1 MPNLETHHTNKK
13 KSIGTHLVAN
23 SVILGLPFVFG
34 YSQDLTLGTIG
45 LFLIP
50 TVLILILF
58 YANYN
63 LLIEKLLFHKRYAAY
78 ILSNIGIILGCSLM
92 LSSDVYLDIKRE
104 RMQQEHL
111 RVIKELEESDKTEH
125 KELRQRL
132 RDNKEQFRDKKR
144 GRRQFRHSSPRF
156 LSGFFLFGCI
166 SILASIGIKSNQ
178 RASNE
183 SDKRKHLENEY
194 LKSQN
199 AFLSYQIQ
207 PHFFFNTLNSIHAL
221 IDISKEEAK
230 QTLIDLSRLMRYVLN
245 VSEQDEVPLNQE
257 IEFLKNYSDLM
268 RLRISDNFDFKFDI
282 ALLTKNQ
289 TIAPLLLIVLVE
301 NAFKH
306 GVSGLDTD
314 FIHISCSQKE
324 NKFVF
329 MVKNSRYEN
338 EVHTSKDLSI
348 GIENLRTRL
357 QLMYPNSHEFSTVSE
372 HLHYTSTLTITL

>member
-1 MPNLETHHTNKK
+1 METLHTNKK
-13 KSIGTHLVAN
+13 KSIGIHLIAI
-23 SVILGLPFVFG
+23 SVVLGLPFVFG
-34 YSQDLTLGTIG
+34 HTQDLTLGTIG

-63 LLIEKLLFHKRYAAY
+63 LLIEKILFTKRYAAY
-78 ILSNIGIILGCSLM
+78 ILTNIGIILGCALI
-92 LSSDVYLDIKRE
+92 LSSDTYLDIKRE

-111 RVIKELEESDKTEH
+111 RVLTELEDSDKTEH
-125 KELRQRL
+125 IELRQRL
-132 RDNKEQFRDKKR
+132 RGNKEQFRNKKK
-144 GRRQFRHSSPRF
+144 GHRQFRHSNPRF

-166 SILASIGIKSNQ
+166 SILASIVIRSNQ

-221 IDISKEEAK
+221 IDISKDDAK

-245 VSEQDEVPLNQE
+245 VSEQDEVPIKQE
-257 IEFLKNYSDLM
+257 IEFLKNYCDLM
-268 RLRISDNFDFKFDI
+268 RLRISDNFDFKFDVSI
-282 ALLTKNQ
+282 LPKNHL
-289 TIAPLLLIVLVE
+289 IAPLLLIVLVE

-306 GVSGLDTD
+306 GVSGLDSD
-314 FIHISCSQKE
+314 FIHISCIQQSNQ
-324 NKFVF
+324 FVF
-329 MVKNSRYEN
+329 TVRNSKYEN
-338 EVHTSKDLSI
+338 EVHTTKDLSI
-348 GIENLRTRL
+348 GIENLKTRL
-357 QLMYPNSHEFSTVSE
+357 QLIYPNSHALLTETRQSD
-372 HLHYTSTLTITL
+372 YISTLTLNL